1 MCRYGSDKV
10 KAAKGGANNK
20 PVDKT
25 GSKYPP
31 ASKPDPSKDK
41 HLLNTKPNPAAKK
54 TTGYYDDDDDDD
66 DDFQGIKPVNNKYK
80 KPASRDY
87 DDDDDDDDISYGGK
101 NHQKTKGHYDDDDDD
116 WDPKKPKKN
125 PVKPGDKKRGSLF
138 QDSDDD
144 WDHDKKKPMDHGG
157 HGGKKEEDEYIYLKI
172 AVVKKD
178 GKYDLRPL
186 DHFDEP
192 IPPVIRKDGSKL
204 YTKKSPSNSPDYH
217 NGRYE
222 YEEICA

>member
-1 MCRYGSDKV
+1 MCRYGSYKV

-25 GSKYPP
+25 GSKYLP

-54 TTGYYDDDDDDD
+54 TTGY
-66 DDFQGIKPVNNKYK
+66 
-80 KPASRDY
+80 
-87 DDDDDDDDISYGGK
+87 
-101 NHQKTKGHYDDDDDD
+101 YDDDDDD